1 MSLTLYAVI
10 GIAVLFLLMFLRMPI
25 SFSMLIVGFAG
36 LYAVVSS
43 KAAFTVVS
51 GDLWSQ
57 FSSYSLSVIPLYVFM
72 GEIVFRS
79 GITERLFQAAYK
91 WVGHYRGGMIWTVI
105 LASAGFG
112 SICGSNSATSAT
124 IGSMALPELKKF
136 KYSDTLSTG
145 SVAGGGSLGIII
157 PPSTVLLVIAIQAQ
171 LSIKDLF
178 VASIVPSILLV
189 VLFLL
194 VIGYV
199 CWRDPEM
206 APAAGHNP
214 TLIEKLKAISGVMP
228 TLLLLIFVIG
238 GLFLGW
244 FTPTES
250 GAVGAFGSLA
260 YAVARRKLSWVNF
273 KLAVFDSLR
282 SSAMVIMM
290 VLGALVFGRFLT
302 ITRLPFE
309 VADWV
314 TSLTIPSVWIMVMI
328 FVVFVIGGH
337 IMDAFGFLI
346 ISIPIF
352 FPAAVQLGYDP
363 IWFAVMM
370 CIITSVGAITPPFG
384 INVFVVKGLVPDV
397 PVMSIFKG
405 SLYYVYAYLICIAI
419 LTAFP
424 KLMTFIL

>member
-1 MSLTLYAVI
+1 MSMTMYAI
-10 GIAVLFLLMFLRMPI
+10 AGILVMFLLMFLRMPI
-25 SFSMLIVGFAG
+25 SFAMLLVGFGG
-36 LYAVVSS
+36 LFAVVSS

-57 FSSYSLSVIPLYVFM
+57 FSSYSLSVIPMYVFM

-91 WVGHYRGGMIWTVI
+91 WVGHFRGGMIWTVI

-178 VASIVPSILLV
+178 VASIIPSVLLI

-194 VIGYV
+194 VVAYV
-199 CWRDPEM
+199 CRRDPEL
-206 APAAGHNP
+206 APAAGANTP
-214 TLIEKLKAISGVMP
+214 WLEKLKALSGVIP
-228 TLLLLIFVIG
+228 TLLLLVFVIG

-260 YAVARRKLSWVNF
+260 YAVATRKLSWHNF
-273 KLAVFDSLR
+273 KLAVSDSLR

-290 VLGALVFGRFLT
+290 VVGALVFGRFLT

-314 TSLTIPSVWIMVMI
+314 ASLAIPSVWIMAMI
-328 FVVFVIGGH
+328 FAVFAIGGA

-352 FPAAVQLGYDP
+352 FPAVVQLGYDP
-363 IWFAVMM
+363 VWFAIMM
-370 CIITSVGAITPPFG
+370 CIITSLGAITPPVG
-384 INVFVVKGLVPDV
+384 INVFVVKGLAPDV
-397 PVMSIFKG
+397 PILNIFKG
-405 SLYYVYAYLICIAI
+405 SMYYVYAYIICIVI